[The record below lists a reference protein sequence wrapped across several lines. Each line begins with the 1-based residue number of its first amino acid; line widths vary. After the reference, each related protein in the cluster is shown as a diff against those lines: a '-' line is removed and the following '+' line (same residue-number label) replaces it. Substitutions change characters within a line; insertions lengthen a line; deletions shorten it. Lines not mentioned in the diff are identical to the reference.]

1 MENVYFSQKETVCL
15 AFWREKR
22 LEKEIRTNFN
32 EDLYLKVLKARIKET
47 VKN

>member
-1 MENVYFSQKETVCL
+1 MENVYFSQEETVCL

-22 LEKEIRTNFN
+22 LKEEIRTNFN

-47 VKN
+47 VKK